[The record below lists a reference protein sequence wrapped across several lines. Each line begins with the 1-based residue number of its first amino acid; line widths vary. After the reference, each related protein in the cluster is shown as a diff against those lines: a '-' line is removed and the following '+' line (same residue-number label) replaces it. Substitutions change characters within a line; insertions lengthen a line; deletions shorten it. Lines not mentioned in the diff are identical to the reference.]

1 MRLSRYHVPTLKE
14 APRDAELASHV
25 YLIRG
30 GFIRMLAAG
39 IYDFLPLGNRVL
51 QKVSNIIRE
60 ELDRAGAMEVLL
72 PAIQPADLWRES
84 GRWDY
89 YGPELLRMRDRH
101 DREFCFGPTHEEVIT
116 DLVRRD
122 VRSYRDLPVN
132 LYQIQVKFRDEVK
145 PRAGLMRGREFIM
158 KDGYSFDVSVDAA
171 KDTYEQMYDAYGR
184 IFTRCGL
191 EHRAVEA
198 DTGNIGGSLS
208 HEFQVVAET
217 GEDYVFQCPG
227 CGFTV
232 NQELA
237 PIPSAAP
244 SDPSR
249 EPATRTSDPSR
260 EPATRTSDPSR
271 EPATLT
277 SDPSREP
284 ATRTSDPSREPATRT
299 SDPSR
304 EPATRAPMEK
314 VHTPD
319 AHTVEQVCGFL
330 SIEPSALAK
339 TLIYKA
345 DGDPVAVM
353 VRGDHDLSE
362 TKLRRALGCDTLEM
376 ADDATVEAVTGAPVG
391 FAGPVGLARVRLLAD
406 EALRDAGPLVVGANE
421 GEHHHRNAV
430 LGRDFQVTKF
440 DDLREA
446 VEGDRCGR
454 CDDGRYKLFR
464 GIEVGHVFY
473 LGTKYSEAM
482 DCTFLDEGGKSRP
495 AVMGCY
501 GIGVTRIIAAAIE
514 QHHDDKGIAWPMS
527 LAPFQ
532 VEVIGLQAKDEEVM
546 AGAAELT
553 DALEALGLE
562 VLFDDRKERPGVKFK
577 DADLVGI
584 PLRVVIARRG
594 LDQGTAEVV
603 TRATGEM
610 EHLPA
615 DGLVEEIKS
624 RVDAAL
630 AALRP

>member
-1 MRLSRYHVPTLKE
+1 MKLSRYHAPTLKE
-14 APRDAELASHV
+14 APRDAELASHI

-30 GFIRMLAAG
+30 GYIRMLAAG
-39 IYDFLPLGNRVL
+39 IYDFLPLGTRVL

-72 PAIQPADLWRES
+72 PAVQPADLWKES

-89 YGPELLRMRDRH
+89 YGPELLRFRDRH

-122 VRSYRDLPVN
+122 IRSYRDLPVN
-132 LYQIQVKFRDEVK
+132 LYQIQVKFRDEIK

-158 KDGYSFDVSVDAA
+158 KDGYSFDTSIDAA
-171 KDTYEQMYDAYGR
+171 KETYQAMYDAYHR
-184 IFTRCGL
+184 IFTRCGM

-208 HEFQVVAET
+208 HEFQVVADT
-217 GEDYVFQCPG
+217 GEDYVYQCPG

-237 PIPSAAP
+237 PLPAP
-244 SDPSR
+244 PDPRR
-249 EPATRTSDPSR
+249 ERANVPEADPRR
-260 EPATRTSDPSR
+260 EHANVPP
-271 EPATLT
+271 L
-277 SDPSREP
+277 
-284 ATRTSDPSREPATRT
+284 
-299 SDPSR
+299 
-304 EPATRAPMEK
+304 EK

-319 AHTVEQVCGFL
+319 AHTVEQVCEFL
-330 SIEPSALAK
+330 GIAPAALAK
-339 TLIYKA
+339 TLIYIA
-345 DGDPVAVM
+345 DGDPVAVL
-353 VRGDHDLSE
+353 VRGDRDLSE
-362 TKLRRALGCDTLEM
+362 TKLRRVLGCDLLDM
-376 ADDATVEAVTGAPVG
+376 ADDDTVESVTKAPVG
-391 FAGPVGLARVRLLAD
+391 FAGPVGLSGVRILAD
-406 EALRDAGPLVVGANE
+406 QELAGAGPLVVGANE
-421 GEHHHRNAV
+421 GEHHHKNAI
-430 LGRDFQVTKF
+430 LGRDFKVTEF
-440 DDLREA
+440 ADLREA
-446 VEGDRCGR
+446 LEGDPCGR

-482 DCTFLDEGGKSRP
+482 NCTFLDEGGKAKP

-527 LAPFQ
+527 LAPFH

-546 AGAAELT
+546 GKALELS
-553 DALEALGLE
+553 DAMEALGLE
-562 VLFDDRKERPGVKFK
+562 VLYDDRKERPGVKFK

-610 EHLPA
+610 EHLPL
-615 DGLVEEIKS
+615 DGLVEEMKS

-630 AALRP
+630 AALRS

>member
-1 MRLSRYHVPTLKE
+1 MRLSKYHAPTLKE

-30 GFIRMLAAG
+30 GFIRQLAAG
-39 IYDFLPLGNRVL
+39 IYDFLPMGTRVL
-51 QKVSNIIRE
+51 QKVQNIIRE
-60 ELDRAGAMEVLL
+60 ELNRAGAMEVLL
-72 PAIQPADLWRES
+72 PAVQPADLWRES

-89 YGPELLRMRDRH
+89 YGPELLRFRDRH

-132 LYQIQVKFRDEVK
+132 LYQIQMKFRDEIK

-158 KDGYSFDVSVDAA
+158 KDGYSFDTSIEAA
-171 KDTYEQMYDAYGR
+171 KETYQSMYDAYHR
-184 IFTRCGL
+184 IFGRCGM

-208 HEFQVVAET
+208 HEFQVVADT

-237 PIPSAAP
+237 PIPVGASN
-244 SDPSR
+244 DPRR
-249 EPATRTSDPSR
+249 ELANVTPI
-260 EPATRTSDPSR
+260 
-271 EPATLT
+271 
-277 SDPSREP
+277 
-284 ATRTSDPSREPATRT
+284 
-299 SDPSR
+299 
-304 EPATRAPMEK
+304 EK

-319 AHTVEQVCGFL
+319 AHTVEQVCEFL
-330 SIEPSALAK
+330 GVEAAHLAK
-339 TLIYKA
+339 TLIYIA
-345 DGDPVAVM
+345 DGDPVALL

-362 TKLRRALGCDTLEM
+362 TKLRRVLGCDLLEM
-376 ADDATVEAVTGAPVG
+376 ADDATVEAVTKAPVG
-391 FAGPVGLARVRLLAD
+391 FAGPVGLSGVKILAD
-406 EALRDAGPLVVGANE
+406 HALRDAGALVVGANE
-421 GEHHHRNAV
+421 GAHHYKNAV
-430 LGRDFQVTKF
+430 LGRDFEVSDF
-440 DDLREA
+440 GDFREA
-446 VEGDRCGR
+446 VEGDTCGR
-454 CDDGRYKLFR
+454 CEEDTYRLFR

-482 DCTFLDEGGKSRP
+482 DCNFLDEGGKAKP

-514 QHHDDKGIAWPMS
+514 QHHDDKGIIWPMS

-546 AGAAELT
+546 AKALELA
-553 DALEALGLE
+553 DAMEALGLE

-577 DADLVGI
+577 DADLMGI

-610 EHLPA
+610 EHLPL
-615 DGLVEEIKS
+615 DGIVEEMKS

-630 AALRP
+630 AALRT

>member
-1 MRLSRYHVPTLKE
+1 MRLSRYHAPTLKE

-30 GFIRMLAAG
+30 GFIRQLAAG
-39 IYDFLPLGNRVL
+39 IYDFLPLGTRVL

-60 ELDRAGAMEVLL
+60 ELNRAGAMEVLL
-72 PAIQPADLWRES
+72 PAVQPADLWKES

-89 YGPELLRMRDRH
+89 YGPELLRFRDRH

-122 VRSYRDLPVN
+122 IRSYRDLPVN
-132 LYQIQVKFRDEVK
+132 LYQIQVKFRDEIK

-158 KDGYSFDVSVDAA
+158 KDGYSFDTSIDAA
-171 KDTYEQMYDAYGR
+171 KETYQAMYDAYHR
-184 IFTRCGL
+184 IFNRCGM

-208 HEFQVVAET
+208 HEFQVVADT

-237 PIPSAAP
+237 PIPVPAVGGPSTGRNRGVDAP
-244 SDPSR
+244 PTG
-249 EPATRTSDPSR
+249 PAI
-260 EPATRTSDPSR
+260 
-271 EPATLT
+271 
-277 SDPSREP
+277 
-284 ATRTSDPSREPATRT
+284 
-299 SDPSR
+299 
-304 EPATRAPMEK
+304 EK
-314 VHTPD
+314 IHTPD

-330 SIEPSALAK
+330 GIEAAELAK
-339 TLIYKA
+339 TLIYVA
-345 DGDPVAVM
+345 DGEPVAIL
-353 VRGDHDLSE
+353 VRGDHALSE
-362 TKLRRALGCDTLEM
+362 TKLRRVLGCDLLVM
-376 ADDATVEAVTGAPVG
+376 ANDETVEAVTKAPVG
-391 FAGPVGLARVRLLAD
+391 FAGPVGLLGLRILAD
-406 EALRDAGPLVVGANE
+406 QALAGSGPLVVGANE
-421 GEHHHRNAV
+421 GDHHHRNAA
-430 LGRDFQVTKF
+430 LGRDFEVAEF
-440 DDLREA
+440 GDLREA
-446 VEGDRCGR
+446 LEGDPCGR
-454 CDDGRYKLFR
+454 CDDGRYRLFR

-482 DCTFLDEGGKSRP
+482 HCTFLDEGGKEQP

-546 AGAAELT
+546 ARALELS
-553 DALEALGLE
+553 DGLEALGLE
-562 VLFDDRKERPGVKFK
+562 VLFDDRDERPGVKFK

-603 TRATGEM
+603 TRATGAL
-610 EHLPA
+610 EHLPLA
-615 DGLVEEIKS
+615 GLVEELRS

-630 AALRP
+630 AALRG

>member
-1 MRLSRYHVPTLKE
+1 MKLSRYHAPTLKE

-30 GFIRMLAAG
+30 GFIRQLAAG
-39 IYDFLPLGNRVL
+39 IYDFLPMGTRVL

-60 ELDRAGAMEVLL
+60 ELNRAGAMEVLL
-72 PAIQPADLWRES
+72 PAVQPADLWKES

-89 YGPELLRMRDRH
+89 YGPELLRFKDRH

-122 VRSYRDLPVN
+122 VRSYRDLPLN
-132 LYQIQVKFRDEVK
+132 LYQIQVKFRDEIK

-158 KDGYSFDVSVDAA
+158 KDGYSFDTSIEAA
-171 KDTYEQMYDAYGR
+171 KETYQSMYDAYHR
-184 IFTRCGL
+184 IFNRCGM

-208 HEFQVVAET
+208 HEFQVVADT

-237 PIPSAAP
+237 PITAPAGGGPSAGAG
-244 SDPSR
+244 S
-249 EPATRTSDPSR
+249 EGGAT
-260 EPATRTSDPSR
+260 AG
-271 EPATLT
+271 AL
-277 SDPSREP
+277 
-284 ATRTSDPSREPATRT
+284 
-299 SDPSR
+299 
-304 EPATRAPMEK
+304 EK

-319 AHTVEQVCGFL
+319 VHTVEQVCAFL
-330 SIEPSALAK
+330 DVEAAALAK
-339 TLIYKA
+339 TLIYVA
-345 DGDPVAVM
+345 DGEPVAIL
-353 VRGDHDLSE
+353 VRGDHELSE
-362 TKLRRALGCDTLEM
+362 TKLRRVLGCDLLEM
-376 ADDATVEAVTGAPVG
+376 ASDETVTAVTKAPVG
-391 FAGPVGLARVRLLAD
+391 FAGPVGLTGVKILAD
-406 EALRDAGPLVVGANE
+406 HALAGAGPLVVGANE
-421 GEHHHRNAV
+421 GAHHYRDAA
-430 LGRDFQVTKF
+430 LGRDFEVAEF
-440 DDLREA
+440 GDLREA
-446 VEGDRCGR
+446 LEGDICGR
-454 CDDGRYKLFR
+454 CGEDAYKLFR

-482 DCTFLDEGGKSRP
+482 GCSFLDEGGKDKP

-546 AGAAELT
+546 GTAAEIS
-553 DALEALGLE
+553 DALEALGVE
-562 VLFDDRKERPGVKFK
+562 VLFDDPNERPGVEFK
-577 DADLVGI
+577 DADLMGI

-610 EHLPA
+610 ENLPLG
-615 DGLVEEIKS
+615 GLVEEMKS

-630 AALRP
+630 AALRT

>member
-1 MRLSRYHVPTLKE
+1 MRLSRYHAPTLKE

-30 GFIRMLAAG
+30 GFIRQLAAG
-39 IYDFLPLGNRVL
+39 IYDFLPMGTRVL

-60 ELDRAGAMEVLL
+60 ELNRAGAMEVLL
-72 PAIQPADLWRES
+72 PAVQPADLWRES

-89 YGPELLRMRDRH
+89 YGPELLRFRDRH

-122 VRSYRDLPVN
+122 IRSYRDLPVN
-132 LYQIQVKFRDEVK
+132 LYQIQVKFRDEIK

-158 KDGYSFDVSVDAA
+158 KDGYSFDTSIEAA
-171 KDTYEQMYDAYGR
+171 KETYQAMYDAYHR
-184 IFTRCGL
+184 IFNRCGM

-208 HEFQVVAET
+208 HEFQVVADT

-237 PIPSAAP
+237 PLSAVGGPSRADSGRDAP
-244 SDPSR
+244 PTGSDPSR
-249 EPATRTSDPSR
+249 GASDPDSSSPI
-260 EPATRTSDPSR
+260 ETI
-271 EPATLT
+271 
-277 SDPSREP
+277 
-284 ATRTSDPSREPATRT
+284 
-299 SDPSR
+299 
-304 EPATRAPMEK
+304 
-314 VHTPD
+314 HTPD
-319 AHTVEQVCGFL
+319 AHTVEQVCEFL
-330 SIEPSALAK
+330 GVEAAALAK
-339 TLIYKA
+339 TLVYVA
-345 DGDPVAVM
+345 DGEPIAVM

-362 TKLRRALGCDTLEM
+362 TKLRRILGCDLLEM
-376 ADDATVEAVTGAPVG
+376 ADDETVERVTKAPVG
-391 FAGPVGLARVRLLAD
+391 FAGPVGLTGVKVLAD
-406 EALRDAGPLVVGANE
+406 HALRDAGPLVVGANE
-421 GEHHHRNAV
+421 GAHHHKNAV
-430 LGRDFQVTKF
+430 LGRDFEVTDF

-446 VEGDRCGR
+446 LEGDTCGR
-454 CDDGRYKLFR
+454 CEEDAYKLFR

-482 DCTFLDEGGKSRP
+482 DCNFLDEGGKAKP

-514 QHHDDKGIAWPMS
+514 QHHDDKGIIWPMS

-546 AGAAELT
+546 GKAQEIS
-553 DALEALGLE
+553 DALEALGVE
-562 VLFDDRKERPGVKFK
+562 VLYDDRKERPGLKFK

-610 EHLPA
+610 ENLPL
-615 DGLVEEIKS
+615 DGLVEEMKS

-630 AALRP
+630 AALRS

>member
-1 MRLSRYHVPTLKE
+1 MRLSRYHIPTLKE

-25 YLIRG
+25 FLIRG

-39 IYDFLPLGNRVL
+39 IYDFLPLGTRVL
-51 QKVSNIIRE
+51 HKVSDIIRE
-60 ELDRAGAMEVLL
+60 ELDRADAMEVLL
-72 PAIQPADLWRES
+72 PAVQPADLWKES

-89 YGPELLRMRDRH
+89 YGPELLRFKDRH

-122 VRSYRDLPVN
+122 VRSYRDLPLN
-132 LYQIQVKFRDEVK
+132 LYQIQVKFRDEIK

-171 KDTYEQMYDAYGR
+171 KETYQKMYDAYHR

-217 GEDYVFQCPG
+217 GEDYVFQCPD

-237 PIPSAAP
+237 PLSAGAVGPVGPSTGAA
-244 SDPSR
+244 
-249 EPATRTSDPSR
+249 
-260 EPATRTSDPSR
+260 
-271 EPATLT
+271 L
-277 SDPSREP
+277 
-284 ATRTSDPSREPATRT
+284 
-299 SDPSR
+299 
-304 EPATRAPMEK
+304 EK

-319 AHTVEQVCGFL
+319 VHTVEQVCAFL
-330 SIEPSALAK
+330 DIEPVTLAK
-339 TLIYKA
+339 TLIYVA
-345 DGDPVAVM
+345 DGVPVALL

-362 TKLRRALGCDTLEM
+362 TKLRRVLGCDALGM
-376 ADDATVEAVTGAPVG
+376 ADDKTVEAVTKAPVG
-391 FAGPVGLARVRLLAD
+391 FAGPVGLAGVRILAD
-406 EALRDAGPLVVGANE
+406 HALAGDGPLVVGANE
-421 GEHHHRNAV
+421 GSHHFTGAV
-430 LGRDFQVTKF
+430 AGRDFTVSGYH
-440 DDLREA
+440 DLREA
-446 VEGDRCGR
+446 LEGDPCGR
-454 CDDGRYKLFR
+454 CSEGHYKLFR

-482 DCTFLDEGGKSRP
+482 SCTFLDEGGKDQP

-546 AGAAELT
+546 GKAAEIT
-553 DALEALGLE
+553 AALEALGLE
-562 VLFDDRKERPGVKFK
+562 VLFDDRDERPGSKFK

-594 LDQGTAEVV
+594 L
-603 TRATGEM
+603 TG
-610 EHLPA
+610 
-615 DGLVEEIKS
+615 
-624 RVDAAL
+624 
-630 AALRP
+630 ALRRSSPGPPA